1 MTLRQEKVRE
11 LIKELSAEFIQYQ
24 ANKKSMITVT
34 DCNVSSDLK
43 KSTIFITA
51 FPVEN
56 ETEAIDF
63 LKRKRGEFREF
74 IKSKMNFM
82 RSV

>member
-43 KSTIFITA
+43 
-51 FPVEN
+51 N
-56 ETEAIDF
+56 LQF
-63 LKRKRGEFREF
+63 L
-74 IKSKMNFM
+74 
-82 RSV
+82 